1 MVNREGQR
9 WTITDITEGLVVVML
24 FLLLVLLEVVVVV
37 LVVLIGREKQLRLE
51 LVKLVE
57 LVL

>member
-1 MVNREGQR
+1 M
-9 WTITDITEGLVVVML
+9 
-24 FLLLVLLEVVVVV
+24 FLLLFLLEVVVLV
-37 LVVLIGREKQLRLE
+37 LVVLIGREKQLRLK